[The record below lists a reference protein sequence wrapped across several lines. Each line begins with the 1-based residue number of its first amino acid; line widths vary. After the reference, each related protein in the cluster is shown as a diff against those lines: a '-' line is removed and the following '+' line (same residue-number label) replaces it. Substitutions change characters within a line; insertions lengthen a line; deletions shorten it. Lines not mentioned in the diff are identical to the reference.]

1 MAFKMKGMRFH
12 DTDST
17 MVEEAKREDVK
28 MEEIKKQRGF
38 EFKMINGKI
47 VKVDL
52 KGKVVEEV
60 TTQIPKK
67 KKKE

>member
-1 MAFKMKGMRFH
+1 MAFKMKGMKFH

-28 MEEIKKQRGF
+28 MEEIKKERGW
-38 EFKMINGKI
+38 EYKMVNGKL

-52 KGKVVEEV
+52 QGNPVKDDE
-60 TTQIPKK
+60 
-67 KKKE
+67 

>member
-1 MAFKMKGMRFH
+1 MAFKMKGMKFH

-28 MEEIKKQRGF
+28 MEEIKKERGW
-38 EFKMINGKI
+38 EYKMVNGKL

-52 KGKVVEEV
+52 QGNPVEDDE
-60 TTQIPKK
+60 
-67 KKKE
+67 

>member
-1 MAFKMKGMRFH
+1 MAFKMKGMKFH

-28 MEEIKKQRGF
+28 MEEIKKKRGW
-38 EFKMINGKI
+38 EFKMVNGKL

-52 KGKVVEEV
+52 QGNPVKDDE
-60 TTQIPKK
+60 
-67 KKKE
+67 

>member
-1 MAFKMKGMRFH
+1 MAFKMKGMKFH

-28 MEEIKKQRGF
+28 MEEIKKERGW
-38 EFKMINGKI
+38 EYKMVNGKL

-52 KGKVVEEV
+52 KGNPVEDDE
-60 TTQIPKK
+60 
-67 KKKE
+67 

>member
-1 MAFKMKGMRFH
+1 MAFKMKGMKFH

-28 MEEIKKQRGF
+28 MEEIKKKRGW
-38 EFKMINGKI
+38 EYKMVNGKL

-52 KGKVVEEV
+52 QGNPVEDDE
-60 TTQIPKK
+60 
-67 KKKE
+67 

>member
-17 MVEEAKREDVK
+17 MVKEAKREDVK
-28 MEEIKKQRGF
+28 MEEIKKERGF

-52 KGKVVEEV
+52 KGKVVEEKK
-60 TTQIPKK
+60 KK